1 MINASDIDFEKSG
14 GLVPAIVQHADTG
27 EVLMLGYMNAQSYD
41 ATLEKKAVTFWS
53 RSKNRLW
60 TKGETS
66 GNSLDLVSIGLDCDR
81 DTLLVQARPQGP
93 TCHTGTKS
101 CFGETP
107 GPDLAFLGQLQSI
120 VDQRAADAPEDSYTA
135 KLLSRGV
142 LKCAQKVGEEGVEVA
157 LAATAEDDEALLGE
171 AADLLYHLTVV
182 LKARDLKLSDVAD
195 VLKSRHAG

>member
-1 MINASDIDFEKSG
+1 MIKASEIDFEKSG

-27 EVLMLGYMNAQSYD
+27 EVLMLGYMNEEAYE
-41 ATLEKKAVTFWS
+41 ATLAKKVVTFWS

-66 GNSLDLVSIGLDCDR
+66 GNTLDLVSVAVDCDR
-81 DTLLVQARPQGP
+81 DTLLVKARPQGP

-101 CFGETP
+101 CFGEAP
-107 GPDLAFLGQLQSI
+107 GPDLAFLGALQAI
-120 VDQRAADAPEDSYTA
+120 VDQRASEAPEDSYTA

-171 AADLLYHLTVV
+171 AADLIYHLTVV
-182 LKARDLKLSDVAD
+182 LKARELSLKDVAR
-195 VLKSRHAG
+195 VLEARHDL

>member
-1 MINASDIDFEKSG
+1 MINASEIDFEKSG
-14 GLVPAIVQHADTG
+14 GLVPAIVQHANTG
-27 EVLMLGYMNAQSYD
+27 EVLMLGYMNVD
-41 ATLEKKAVTFWS
+41 AYETTLEKKAVTFWS
-53 RSKNRLW
+53 RSKSRLW

-66 GNSLDLVSIGLDCDR
+66 GNTLDLVSIALDCDR
-81 DTLLVQARPQGP
+81 DTLLVQAQPQGP

-107 GPDLAFLGQLQSI
+107 GPDLAFLGALQAI
-120 VDQRAADAPEDSYTA
+120 VDQRAIDAPEDSYTA

-171 AADLLYHLTVV
+171 AADLIYHLTVV
-182 LKARDLKLSDVAD
+182 LKARELSLRDVAK
-195 VLKSRHAG
+195 VLEVRHDK

>member
-1 MINASDIDFEKSG
+1 MINASEIDFEKSG
-14 GLVPAIVQHADTG
+14 GLVPAIVQHANTG
-27 EVLMLGYMNAQSYD
+27 EVLMLGYMNVD
-41 ATLEKKAVTFWS
+41 AYETTLEKKAVTFWS
-53 RSKNRLW
+53 RSKSRLW

-66 GNSLDLVSIGLDCDR
+66 GNTLDLVSIALDCDR
-81 DTLLVQARPQGP
+81 DTLLVQAQPQGP

-107 GPDLAFLGQLQSI
+107 GPDLAFLGALQAI
-120 VDQRAADAPEDSYTA
+120 VDQRAIDAPEDSYTA

-171 AADLLYHLTVV
+171 AADLIYHLTVV
-182 LKARDLKLSDVAD
+182 LKARELSLKDVAK
-195 VLKSRHAG
+195 VLEVRHDK